1 MNYAFLYAF
10 TIIGTMKLS
19 FGLLCLL
26 TLIMMAATIVDKVW
40 GNAAAVEWIYTS
52 PWVVA
57 LWIATLAG
65 SVCFIMRH
73 RRRLN
78 LPALLIH
85 ASFVIILAGAMI
97 THRWGEQGQMTLAEG
112 QQASSFTANGGEK
125 EEPLPFTVTL
135 DRCRI
140 ECYPGTSTPMD
151 YASDLTVTHDG
162 KTTQETVS
170 MNKVLSVAGYRFYQS
185 GMGDGYTVLS
195 VAHDPWGIGV
205 TYGGYLLL
213 LVSMIA
219 FFFSRRSGFRRLVKA
234 LGCVTILLF
243 SSFSASATETET
255 LPSTLQRGLAH
266 NFGRLLVMYNGRV
279 CPVQTLARDFCI
291 KLYGSDSYRGLTA
304 EQALTGWIFYYNDW
318 KHEPMI
324 AVKGNRIKNIIGIEG
339 KYASLDDFYSAGRF
353 LLDNADIGDRNIRD
367 AVEKT
372 ALISTVCTG
381 SAIKIYPM
389 CLDDGSVDWISWV
402 DDRPADIS
410 LDDWRF
416 IIGSMEFVA
425 REIAHGRNISANE
438 VLTRIADR
446 QVEVLGPGYGPGTLR
461 YRAEIIYNRAAR
473 TLPAAITAVV
483 CGIIAFFFFCRATA
497 SETLPPRG
505 VTTAISIVT
514 ILLFLYLTFII
525 TLRGIIGNQL
535 PLGNGHETMLALA
548 WVALLTG
555 LILGRRISIMQPASL
570 IIAGMAM
577 MVAMMGEK
585 NPQVTHLMPV
595 LQSPLLSLHVMVIMI
610 SYSLLAFMAL
620 DSVAAMIIG
629 LKTVAAERLAT
640 VSRVMLYPAV
650 FFLAAGIFIGAVWAN
665 QSWGRYWGWD
675 PKETWAL
682 ITLLVYAFPLH
693 AGSFPRFNRAGFVH
707 KYLLVA
713 FLSVLITYFGVNFFL
728 SGLHSYA

>member
-1 MNYAFLYAF
+1 MNYVFLYTF
-10 TIIGTMKLS
+10 RIIGTMKLS
-19 FGLLCLL
+19 FGLLGLL
-26 TLIMMAATIVDKVW
+26 TLLMMAATIVDKVW

-57 LWIATLAG
+57 LWIATVAG
-65 SVCFIMRH
+65 SGCYIIRQH
-73 RRRLN
+73 RRLN

-85 ASFVIILAGAMI
+85 ASFAVILIGAGI
-97 THRWGEQGQMTLAEG
+97 THLWGEQGRMTLADG
-112 QQASSFTANGGEK
+112 RQASSFTLNDGKKEK
-125 EEPLPFTVTL
+125 SLPFAIAL
-135 DRCRI
+135 DQCRV

-151 YASDLTVTHDG
+151 YASDLTVTRDG
-162 KTTQETVS
+162 RTTQATVS
-170 MNKVLSVAGYRFYQS
+170 MNNVLSVAGYRFYQS

-205 TYGGYLLL
+205 TYGGYALL

-219 FFFSRRSGFRRLVKA
+219 FFFSRRSGFRRLVKT
-234 LGCVTILLF
+234 LGCVMLMLL
-243 SSFSASATETET
+243 SSLSVSAAETDA
-255 LPSTLQRGLAH
+255 LPSTLQRGLAR
-266 NFGRLLVMYNGRV
+266 NFGQLLVMHNGRV
-279 CPVQTLARDFCI
+279 CPVSTLARDFCI
-291 KLYGSDSYRGLTA
+291 KLYGSDTYRGMTA
-304 EQALTGWIFYYNDW
+304 EQVLTGWIFYYNDW

-324 AVKGNRIKNIIGIEG
+324 AVKGGKIKDIIGIEG

-353 LLDNADIGDRNIRD
+353 LLDNADISDRNIRE

-381 SAIKIYPM
+381 SAMKIYPM
-389 CLDDGSVDWISWV
+389 RLDDGSVGWLSWV
-402 DDRPADIS
+402 DDCPADIS
-410 LDDWRF
+410 LDDRRF
-416 IIGSMEFVA
+416 VIGSMGFVA
-425 REIAHGRNISANE
+425 REIAHGRNISAGE
-438 VLTRIADR
+438 VLTRIAAR
-446 QVEVLGPGYGPGTLR
+446 QIEVLGPGYGPGTLR
-461 YRAEIIYNRAAR
+461 YRAEIIYNRVSH
-473 TLPAAITAVV
+473 TLPAAMAAIV

-497 SETLPPRG
+497 SGTVPHRG
-505 VTTAISIVT
+505 VTTAVSAAAII
-514 ILLFLYLTFII
+514 LFLYVTFII

-548 WVALLTG
+548 WAALLTG
-555 LILGRRISIMQPASL
+555 LILSRRISIMQSASL

-577 MVAMMGEK
+577 TVAMMGEK

-595 LQSPLLSLHVMVIMI
+595 LQSPLLSIHVMVIMV

-629 LKTVAAERLAT
+629 LKTAAAERLAT

-650 FFLAAGIFIGAVWAN
+650 FLLAAGIFIGAVWAN

-682 ITLLVYAFPLH
+682 ITMIVYAVPLH
-693 AGSFPRFNRAGFVH
+693 AMSFPRFNRAGFVH
-707 KYLLVA
+707 TYFLAA

>member
-1 MNYAFLYAF
+1 MHHELKNF
-10 TIIGTMKLS
+10 S
-19 FGLLCLL
+19 FGLLGLL

-40 GNAAAVEWIYTS
+40 GNAAAVEWVYTS
-52 PWVVA
+52 PWVIA
-57 LWIATLAG
+57 LWIAIVAG
-65 SVCFIMRH
+65 SGCCIIRH
-73 RRRLN
+73 HRQLN
-78 LPALLIH
+78 IPAMLIH
-85 ASFVIILAGAMI
+85 ASFAVILIGAGI
-97 THRWGEQGQMTLAEG
+97 THLWGEQGQLTLADG
-112 QQASSFTANGGEK
+112 QQASSFTVNDGKKEK
-125 EEPLPFTVTL
+125 SLPFAVTL

-151 YASDLTVTHDG
+151 YASDLTVTRDG
-162 KTTQETVS
+162 KTTKETVS
-170 MNKVLSVAGYRFYQS
+170 MNNVLSIAGYRFYQS

-195 VAHDPWGIGV
+195 VAYDPWGIGV
-205 TYGGYLLL
+205 TYGGYILL

-219 FFFSRRSGFRRLVKA
+219 FFFSRRSGFRRLVKT
-234 LGCVTILLF
+234 LGCVMLMLL
-243 SSFSASATETET
+243 SSLSVSAAGTDA
-255 LPSTLQRGLAH
+255 LPSTLQRGLAN
-266 NFGRLLVMYNGRV
+266 NFGQLLVMYNGRV

-304 EQALTGWIFYYNDW
+304 EQVLTGWIFYYNDW

-324 AVKGNRIKNIIGIEG
+324 AVKGGKIKDIIGIEG

-353 LLDNADIGDRNIRD
+353 LLDNADVGDRNIRD

-372 ALISTVCTG
+372 ALISSVCTG
-381 SAIKIYPM
+381 SAMKIYPM
-389 CLDDGSVDWISWV
+389 RLDDGSVDWISWV

-461 YRAEIIYNRAAR
+461 YRAEIIYNSAAR

-497 SETLPPRG
+497 SGKIPHRS
-505 VTTAISIVT
+505 VATAISIVA

-555 LILGRRISIMQPASL
+555 IILHRRLAVMQPASL

-629 LKTVAAERLAT
+629 LKTAAAERLAT
-640 VSRVMLYPAV
+640 VSRVMLCPAV
-650 FFLAAGIFIGAVWAN
+650 FLLAAGIFIGAVWAN

-682 ITLLVYAFPLH
+682 ITMLVYALPLH
-693 AGSFPRFNRAGFVH
+693 AVSFPRFNRASFIH
-707 KYLLVA
+707 KYLLAA